1 MILVDTS
8 VWIDFF
14 RGNELPHVQHLEKG
28 IEQGETIVL
37 CGVILTEV
45 LQGIREESAY
55 QRTRRYLEFL
65 QLLPMTQRVFVEAAQ
80 IYRALRNQ
88 GITVRKPVDCMIAA
102 TALVHQTQLLH
113 NDRDFL
119 AIAQHYPLHIVRPIH
134 H

>member
-14 RGNELPHVQHLEKG
+14 RGNALTHVQRLEEWIG
-28 IEQGETIVL
+28 QGENIVL
-37 CGVILTEV
+37 CGVILTEI
-45 LQGIREESAY
+45 LQGIREESTY
-55 QRTRRYLEFL
+55 QRTRHYLEFL
-65 QLLPMTQRVFVEAAQ
+65 PLLPMTKDVFVEAAQ
-80 IYRALRNQ
+80 IYRALRAQ
-88 GITVRKPVDCMIAA
+88 GITVRKPLDCMIAA

-119 AIAQHYPLHIVRPIH
+119 LIAQHYPLHVVRLVH